1 MFRALRQA
9 LRTPRSVRQ
18 SLASRSSQPS
28 GRDRQVRR
36 QSQRKGIHVMWT
48 ERWGQGNRDE
58 VGPALNEA
66 VACGN
71 STREVIDPAWSELS
85 TLVHS
90 RITSSSLFQ
99 ECPLLPSLVHLWD
112 SPKIPILLCHNPS
125 ERLQEP
131 IIALRIQCNTLS
143 MENKAKIALP
153 LINLTSSCPP

>member
-28 GRDRQVRR
+28 ERDRQVRR

-48 ERWGQGNRDE
+48 ERWGQRNRDE

-71 STREVIDPAWSELS
+71 FTREVILEAGLRGHAQLSRGEAGGRAVIMGSENSVCRESQLNKHLKNGEFWEVWAACCDWSREW
-85 TLVHS
+85 
-90 RITSSSLFQ
+90 FQ
-99 ECPLLPSLVHLWD
+99 VESAG
-112 SPKIPILLCHNPS
+112 K
-125 ERLQEP
+125 
-131 IIALRIQCNTLS
+131 
-143 MENKAKIALP
+143 
-153 LINLTSSCPP
+153 